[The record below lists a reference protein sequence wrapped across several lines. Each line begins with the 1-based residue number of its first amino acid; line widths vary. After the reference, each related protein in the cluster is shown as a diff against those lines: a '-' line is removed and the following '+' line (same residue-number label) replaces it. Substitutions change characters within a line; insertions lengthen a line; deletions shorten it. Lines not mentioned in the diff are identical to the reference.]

1 MFNKKLKNKFK
12 ELDKKV
18 IENKKFIQQL
28 SEQNLELVIRVSDL
42 AEKTLK

>member
-1 MFNKKLKNKFK
+1 MFNKKLKNKVK

-18 IENKKFIQQL
+18 IEHQKWIQQL
-28 SEQNLELVIRVSDL
+28 SEQNLELVSRVLEL

>member
-1 MFNKKLKNKFK
+1 MFNKKLKNKVK